1 MAKLTGLA
9 LLLLILGVGSL
20 VLPMM
25 GLQFK
30 IFMIFELL
38 MGAYAWIASVAC
50 IVLGVLLMAVQVM
63 MPRQEQRVQ

>member
-20 VLPMM
+20 VLPLV

-38 MGAYAWIASVAC
+38 MGANAWVASVTC
-50 IVLGVLLMAVQVM
+50 IVLGVMLMAVQVITS
-63 MPRQEQRVQ
+63 RQKRRAQ